1 MRGELYDEQA
11 IMLRGKRRRNG
22 SWAETSSLLET
33 GGSHACKVYSPVLLP
48 TFNLAVQRLNRL
60 DGMDER
66 GFHGSQCAA

>member
-1 MRGELYDEQA
+1 MTNRPLCC
-11 IMLRGKRRRNG
+11 RRKRRRNG
-22 SWAETSSLLET
+22 NWAETSSLLEA

-66 GFHGSQCAA
+66 GFHGSQCVA